1 MTAPAHRP
9 QSDREYVG
17 LLTQVMSNT
26 FDADY
31 ETVAARRASEPAST
45 RGAGPIWLAV
55 GLAGFGVI
63 LGVSA
68 LSTEESQPGV
78 EAERAELVQQIQTRQ
93 ADLDAM
99 SAETS
104 TLQDEITGLSEAVAE
119 ESSTNQELTERLD
132 SLAVA
137 AGTTTVT
144 GPGVTVT
151 ADDAPAGSG
160 AGTGGTIIDRDLQLL
175 ANGLWEAGAEAVSI
189 NGQRLTTL
197 TPISFAGEAITVN
210 FKSISPPYVVQAI
223 GDPETLPARLLE
235 TDAGATWTGLRSN
248 LGIRFDVEEKPRMT
262 LRGDPREH
270 LRYASSGGGT

>member
-1 MTAPAHRP
+1 MTTPSHRP
-9 QSDREYVG
+9 QPDREYVG

-31 ETVAARRASEPAST
+31 ETVAARRAKEPART
-45 RGAGPIWLAV
+45 RGSGPIWLAV

-78 EAERAELVQQIQTRQ
+78 EAERAELVQQIQARQ

-99 SAETS
+99 AAETS
-104 TLQDEITGLSEAVAE
+104 TLQDEITGLSEAVSE

-132 SLAVA
+132 TLAVA
-137 AGTTTVT
+137 AGTTTVS

-151 ADDAPAGSG
+151 TDDAPPGSG

-175 ANGLWEAGAEAVSI
+175 ANGLWEAGAEAVAI

-235 TDAGATWTGLRSN
+235 TDAGVTWTSLRSN
-248 LGIRFDVEEKPRMT
+248 LGIRFDVEEKPRLT

-270 LRYASSGGGT
+270 LRYATTGSDS